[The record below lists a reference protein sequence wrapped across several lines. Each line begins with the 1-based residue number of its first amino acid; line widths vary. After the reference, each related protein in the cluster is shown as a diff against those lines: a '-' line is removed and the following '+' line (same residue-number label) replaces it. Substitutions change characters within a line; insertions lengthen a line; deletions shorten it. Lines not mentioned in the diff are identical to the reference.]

1 MRTFSGYLIILIL
14 FPLLVGTVFY
24 ATQEAKKAKSLDTI
38 LEDIQV
44 EQTNLKQTSLILD
57 GNGGIAAELYK
68 QENRIFLPS
77 EQIPPFLKD
86 IFIVSEDQNFYEHP
100 GFDLTAIGR
109 ALTVNIKADGI
120 EQGGSTITQQVAR
133 NLYLSH
139 DKTYNRKL
147 SEMLYAYQLE
157 RTFSKDQILE
167 LYINA
172 IYFQNGAYGIEA
184 AAELYFNKNTA
195 QLTKGEL
202 AFLAAIPNNPSFYD
216 PIEHFDRTKQRQERL
231 IDQLGQSGL
240 IGGPEAEQIKGEPI
254 VLHIKKRADQFPD
267 YTAYVEDELHR
278 LVAHQDGYEARFAN
292 ASEQEKAMI
301 GEELAA
307 KVDDLLSSGIMI
319 HTALDPGIQEKTVRA
334 VENHLG
340 NVDAQGA
347 AAVVRHYNTEIIA
360 LSGGKNYQK
369 YDFHRAYQAYRQPGS
384 AIKPLLVYAP
394 YFERTKASAAEKV
407 DAGRYCNKNYCPENY
422 DGATYGRV
430 PIEQAFI
437 HSYNTPAVRL
447 LEKIGINEGFADISH
462 FHFQKVVSEDHVLP
476 AAVGGFTYG
485 MTPLE
490 LTGAYTVFPNG
501 GQYRTPRAI
510 RKVTDRNGQ
519 ILYAWNDQPVQIWSE
534 QTSQTVD
541 QLLQKT
547 VSSGTARKAFL
558 PNRRAGGKTGTTN
571 NFKDLWFVG
580 YTDDLTAGV
589 WVGKDQPKS
598 IESLQN
604 KAPQL
609 MIWRDIVN

>member
-1 MRTFSGYLIILIL
+1 MRTLSGYFIISIL
-14 FPLLVGTVFY
+14 FPLLIGTVFY
-24 ATQEAKKAKSLDTI
+24 ATQETKKAKSLDTI
-38 LEDIQV
+38 LEDIHV
-44 EQTNLKQTSLILD
+44 EETNLKQKSLILA
-57 GNGGIAAELYK
+57 GNGSIATELYNP
-68 QENRIFLPS
+68 ENRVFLPF
-77 EQIPPFLKD
+77 EQIPAFLKD

-109 ALTVNIKADGI
+109 ALTVNIKEDGI
-120 EQGGSTITQQVAR
+120 EQGASTITQQVAR

-139 DKTYNRKL
+139 NKTYNRKL
-147 SEMLYAYQLE
+147 SEILYAYQLE

-184 AAELYFNKNTA
+184 AAGFYFNKNTA

-202 AFLAAIPNNPSFYD
+202 AFLAAIPNNPSYYD
-216 PIEHFDRTKQRQERL
+216 PIEHFDHTKLRQERL
-231 IDQLGQSGL
+231 IGLLQHSGL
-240 IGGPEAEQIKGEPI
+240 IGGSEAEQIKGEPI
-254 VLHIKKRADQFPD
+254 VLHIKKRVDQFPD

-278 LVAHQDGYEARFAN
+278 LVAQQDGYDARFAE
-292 ASEQEKAMI
+292 ASEQEQAI
-301 GEELAA
+301 LEEELAA
-307 KVDDLLSSGIMI
+307 KVDDLLSSGIII
-319 HTALDPGIQEKTVRA
+319 HTALDAGIQEKTVQA
-334 VENHLG
+334 VQNHLG
-340 NVDAQGA
+340 NIDAQGA
-347 AAVVRHYNTEIIA
+347 AAVIRHRDMEIIA

-394 YFERTKASAAEKV
+394 YFERTKASASENV

-447 LEKIGINEGFADISH
+447 LDKIGIQEGFADIDH
-462 FHFQKVVSEDHVLP
+462 FHFKQVVSDDHVLP

-501 GQYRTPRAI
+501 GHYRTPRTI
-510 RKVTDRNGQ
+510 RKITDRNGK
-519 ILYAWNDQPVQIWSE
+519 ILYAWNDQPVQIWSQ
-534 QTSQTVD
+534 QTIETVD

-547 VSSGTARKAFL
+547 LSSGTARKAYL
-558 PNRRAGGKTGTTN
+558 PNRAAGGKTGTTN
-571 NFKDLWFVG
+571 HFKDLWFVG
-580 YTDDLTAGV
+580 YADDLTAGV
-589 WVGKDQPKS
+589 WVGKDQPES

-604 KAPQL
+604 QAPQL
-609 MIWRDIVN
+609 MIWRDIVK